1 MTYVTHTFEAA
12 TPIEDNFSFKL
23 GSKQCC
29 LILTLYEKDGSSA
42 ITLPLASNDAETLLY
57 NLQGM
62 RIDSPTKGIYIQNKK
77 KVFIR

>member
-12 TPIEDNFSFKL
+12 TPIEDNFIFKL

-29 LILTLYEKDGSSA
+29 LIITLYEKDGSSA
-42 ITLPLASNDAETLLY
+42 ITLPLASNDAETILY

-62 RIDSPTKGIYIQNKK
+62 RIDNPTKGIYIQNKK